1 MISDSV
7 IFVRNPACN
16 NFHGTS
22 SGAAPSL
29 LPDLDPIQVRL
40 MHHIIWGFRS
50 TSQAIL
56 SRLSPTTALTSL
68 CQTLL
73 WCSAPSSP

>member
-29 LPDLDPIQVRL
+29 LPDLDPIQVSP
-40 MHHIIWGFRS
+40 MHCEFWEFRS
-50 TSQAIL
+50 TSQAVL
-56 SRLSPTTALTSL
+56 RKLQLTGFL
-68 CQTLL
+68 QLQ
-73 WCSAPSSP
+73 P